1 MTLAADLSIA
11 FIVIGVLMLLAEAAM
26 PGNFLLVPATV
37 LLVLGALGF
46 VFPDLLLSV
55 WGPLLAVIVLAPST
69 YLTIKLYQKI
79 APPAPPETRVAT
91 SLVGTTGVITVEAR
105 PNSLKGKV
113 QIDHETWSATAK
125 CVIPVGTRVVVK
137 SSEGVHVMVEEIT
150 EDGKPVCP

>member
-1 MTLAADLSIA
+1 MTLAIDLSIA

-46 VFPDLLLSV
+46 IFPELLLSV
-55 WGPLLAVIVLAPST
+55 WGPLIAVIVLAPST

-91 SLVGTTGVITVEAR
+91 SLVGTTGVITVEVK

-113 QIDHETWSATAK
+113 QIDHDTWSATAK
-125 CVIPVGTRVVVK
+125 CVIPVGKRVAVK
-137 SSEGVHVMVEEIT
+137 SSEGVHVFVEEIN
-150 EDGKPVCP
+150 EDGKPICP

>member
-37 LLVLGALGF
+37 LLVLGILSF
-46 VFPDLLLSV
+46 IFPDILMSV
-55 WGPLLAVIVLAPST
+55 WGPLAAVIVLAPAT

-91 SLVGTTGVITVEAR
+91 SLIGTIGVITVETR
-105 PNSLKGKV
+105 PDSLKGKV

-125 CVIPVGTRVVVK
+125 CVIPVGKKVVVK
-137 SSEGVHVMVEEIT
+137 SSEGVHVLVEEIT
-150 EDGKPVCP
+150 EDGKPICP

>member
-1 MTLAADLSIA
+1 MTLATDMSIV

-55 WGPLLAVIVLAPST
+55 WGPLLAVVVLAPAT

-91 SLVGTTGVITVEAR
+91 SLVGTTGIITVEVR
-105 PNSLKGKV
+105 PDSLKGKV
-113 QIDHETWSATAK
+113 QIDHESWSATAK
-125 CVIPVGTRVVVK
+125 CVIPKGKRVAVK
-137 SSEGVHVMVEEIT
+137 SSEGVHVLVEEIN
-150 EDGKPVCP
+150 EEGKPVCP

>member
-55 WGPLLAVIVLAPST
+55 WGPLAAVIVLAPST

-91 SLVGTTGVITVEAR
+91 SLIGTTGIITVEVR
-105 PNSLKGKV
+105 PDSLKGKV
-113 QIDHETWSATAK
+113 KIDHESWSATAK
-125 CVIPVGTRVVVK
+125 CVIPVGKRVAVK
-137 SSEGVHVMVEEIT
+137 SSEGVHVFVEEIN